1 MKCSYVAYMRELILY
16 NPRWGWPSQVTT
28 MIQGSTLAIVL
39 GILIASHSETDFYET
54 LVHLSEPFFQSCKK
68 IIFLRYPDFQPKNVR
83 NKLELSWAKL
93 KSSRK

>member
-1 MKCSYVAYMRELILY
+1 MIFNSICFHMKCSYVAYMRELILY

-54 LVHLSEPFFQSCKK
+54 LVHLRDGFKK
-68 IIFLRYPDFQPKNVR
+68 EKKKR
-83 NKLELSWAKL
+83 
-93 KSSRK
+93 